1 MPTDLTT
8 LLDFE
13 TNVETAAKLFLATA
27 TGLETTSLY
36 ATLDQDNLV
45 LPRIS
50 VAFESAGA
58 IDPVDVKNTESDQ
71 FEYRKYEGKISIQVV
86 SDASINNSQTEHRTI
101 RAKIRA
107 AMLLNAENWTAVD
120 DLNNKIL
127 PYYDVNY
134 MRPAG
139 TQYVVEGDLAIS
151 ILEYK
156 INLTIR
162 NDQFPN

>member
-1 MPTDLTT
+1 MSKLQQNFFWLLQQDLRRRAYTQHWIKT
-8 LLDFE
+8 IWCFLEFLWLLR
-13 TNVETAAKLFLATA
+13 AQAQLIQ
-27 TGLETTSLY
+27 Y
-36 ATLDQDNLV
+36 
-45 LPRIS
+45 
-50 VAFESAGA
+50 
-58 IDPVDVKNTESDQ
+58 VKNTESDQ